1 MNMNQTQIQC
11 LRSLQTR
18 KRKHICQIAKM
29 QISEVISTI
38 KLESSEEEVITL
50 AGEIREKMAFE
61 FGFKELRG

>member
-1 MNMNQTQIQC
+1 
-11 LRSLQTR
+11 
-18 KRKHICQIAKM
+18 M

-50 AGEIREKMAFE
+50 AREIREKMAFE

>member
-1 MNMNQTQIQC
+1 
-11 LRSLQTR
+11 
-18 KRKHICQIAKM
+18 M

-61 FGFKELRG
+61 FGFKELTG

>member
-1 MNMNQTQIQC
+1 MNMNQTQNPM
-11 LRSLQTR
+11 LEELQTR

-50 AGEIREKMAFE
+50 AREIREKMAFE

>member
-18 KRKHICQIAKM
+18 KREHICQIAKM
-29 QISEVISTI
+29 QINEVINII
-38 KLESSEEEVITL
+38 KLESSEKKVITL

-61 FGFKELRG
+61 LGFKELRG